1 MNNGGFK
8 KLFWGVFFIMLS
20 FRIQG
25 FDILPDVLGYIFL
38 ASGFSALSSSSD
50 YFRSAAKFNIPMI
63 FLSLLSI
70 YQGTA
75 QNGQVNFGPFGLLGI
90 PIAIASFIL
99 NLLVFYNMFIGI
111 QDMANKQ
118 ELYPLAQEAEKRWN
132 QYKWLQI
139 AMILSFILFFIP
151 PLAFIYLIV
160 LVILAIILAI
170 VILGFLKRCDQFLNT
185 EQPD

>member
-1 MNNGGFK
+1 MNNGEFK
-8 KLFWGVFFIMLS
+8 KLLWGVFFIMLN

-38 ASGFSALSSSSD
+38 ALGFSALSSGSD

-63 FLSLLSI
+63 FLSLLSV

-75 QNGQVNFGPFGLLGI
+75 QTGQVNFGPFGLLGI
-90 PIAIASFIL
+90 PIAIASLIF
-99 NLLVFYNMFIGI
+99 NLFVFYYMFLGI

-139 AMILSFILFFIP
+139 ASILAFVVFIIP
-151 PLAFIYLIV
+151 PLAFMYITV
-160 LVILAIILAI
+160 LFVLAIILAI

-185 EQPD
+185 EPNN